1 MKKNINRLLA
11 LLLIVLIG
19 LLSVDTKQM
28 TVNAF
33 EERTEISQNET
44 IEEAVNGEVV
54 LDSAGKVEGEVKE
67 DTNEE
72 EILEGGSVEEQ
83 DAENQ
88 DEENVDI
95 ENQDTEDANVE
106 ARGEGEEL
114 EDSTEGTETQELE
127 TVNSKPS
134 GAELVQE
141 DSVNYEDT
149 ELNTEDT
156 DARASTGRWFDLRN
170 AFQSSGMLMS
180 RDMSKSVKLD
190 SSHYGAYYQYPE
202 RTRIRIGMRDVT
214 YPRQTIMLTSKYSL
228 DFKAKFVIEGSLGMG
243 IGPDGLAF
251 AFHREKNFQ
260 AVNTSG
266 SLGVYYDPKYP
277 SSNKPE
283 GGLKNAFIFEVDPF
297 YNSGGAFGD
306 NMGSQR
312 HMDVVETNGSGS
324 YYQRLEYWVA
334 PDGLFTK
341 FTNPNSTQRT
351 RFIITWS
358 PQEQRLK
365 IEFPDLN
372 LSGFKNINSAV
383 LNEYSRWDIPVYFS
397 VAASLDTWNS
407 LSHPVDIEIT
417 RIEYA
422 DLEPEIST
430 KILNK
435 DGTKEIK
442 EALPGEIITVEH
454 IFRNGNKN
462 YQSDIKNKDV
472 NFLSLDIVSSSNNS
486 NIGLQTMNIKKWE
499 HSIGGNPDRQA
510 AFDVNNPLKVNFLSY
525 NRPYIVRYQVKI
537 PESIDKKE
545 NYGVTH
551 QLKFKYLFGQQGMTQ
566 YYLEGELPILIRPNI
581 SSERPTA
588 DVDTVDEYEVYKVN
602 VTNNANEI
610 EKTKIMQQLWDKLYV
625 QPAGQDKE
633 QLIMGQDGKNV
644 TVQVTY
650 YLNGTQKTFKDIPN
664 MIPKGSSISMCIKA
678 TDKSNPNLV
687 CYYNR
692 TIVFADHMSRNE
704 QYVLYANNLPE
715 MKETKL
721 NTLTVEVFKKLV
733 QTDSKAI
740 GLKKNDDKTISSIG
754 LTVNPMGEVYQNM
767 MDMSGRDQ
775 PYEQEIA
782 ITESANTKVKPTLKV
797 TSNTIGVDDGVN
809 NPDGDTAYVIIPK
822 NITLVDK
829 KGSQDISGSAKVFIP
844 DYETNKKFDV
854 YVPKSIQIIN
864 KNNKKTININ
874 TSGGTEEGQERKI
887 GTLNSAKKELTF
899 NLSGNRDKTAQ
910 SGEVWNGKITFR
922 VKAYR

>member
-1 MKKNINRLLA
+1 MKKSMKRLLA

-33 EERTEISQNET
+33 EERAEISQNET

-54 LDSAGKVEGEVKE
+54 VDSEKKVEGEVTE
-67 DTNEE
+67 D
-72 EILEGGSVEEQ
+72 Q
-83 DAENQ
+83 DAENH
-88 DEENVDI
+88 DVGNVDI
-95 ENQDTEDANVE
+95 ENQDKGDANVE
-106 ARGEGEEL
+106 VREEGKEL
-114 EDSTEGTETQELE
+114 
-127 TVNSKPS
+127 
-134 GAELVQE
+134 E

-156 DARASTGRWFDLRN
+156 DGRASTDRWFDLRN
-170 AFQSSGMLMS
+170 AFQSSGMLMT
-180 RDMSKSVKLD
+180 RDMSKSVKLN

-202 RTRIRIGMRDVT
+202 RTKIRIGTKDVT

-228 DFKAKFVIEGSLGMG
+228 DFKSKFVIEGSLGMG
-243 IGPDGLAF
+243 IGPDGIAF

-266 SLGVYYDPKYP
+266 SLGVYYDPKHS

-283 GGLKNAFIFEVDPF
+283 GGLKNAFIFEIDPF
-297 YNSGGAFGD
+297 YNSGGVFGD
-306 NMGSQR
+306 NMGSKR
-312 HMDVVETNGSGS
+312 HLDAVETNESGS
-324 YYQRLEYWVA
+324 YHRRLEYWVA
-334 PDGLFTK
+334 PDTLFTK
-341 FTNPNSTQRT
+341 YPDPNSTQRT

-372 LSGFKNINSAV
+372 LSGFQNISSPV
-383 LNEYSRWDIPVYFS
+383 LNEYSRWDIPAYFS
-397 VAASLDTWNS
+397 LSASLDMTDK
-407 LSHPVDIEIT
+407 LSHPADIQIT

-454 IFRNGNKN
+454 MFRNGNKN
-462 YQSDIKNKDV
+462 HQSDIKNKDV
-472 NFLSLDIVSSSNNS
+472 NFLSLDIVNSSNNGK
-486 NIGLQTMNIKKWE
+486 IGLQTMNIKKWE
-499 HSIGGNPDRQA
+499 HSIGGKPDTQA

-551 QLKFKYLFGQQGMTQ
+551 QLKFKYLYGQEGMTQ
-566 YYLEGELPILIRPNI
+566 RYMEGELPILIRPNI

-588 DVDTVDEYEVYKVN
+588 GADTVDEYEIYKVN
-602 VTNNANEI
+602 ATNNANEI
-610 EKTKIMQQLWDKLYV
+610 EKTKIMEQLWDKLYV
-625 QPAGQDKE
+625 QPAGKDKE
-633 QLIMGQDGKNV
+633 QLVMEQDGKNV

-650 YLNGTQKTFKDIPN
+650 YLNGTQKTFQDIPN

-704 QYVLYANNLPE
+704 QYVLYANNLSE

-721 NTLTVEVFKKLV
+721 NTLTVEEFKKLV

-740 GLKKNDDKTISSIG
+740 GLKRNDDRTISTVA
-754 LTVNPMGEVYQNM
+754 LTVTQIGDTTNGK
-767 MDMSGRDQ
+767 MDLDAKDQ
-775 PYEQEIA
+775 PHEQEIS
-782 ITESANTKVKPTLKV
+782 ITESPNTKVKPTLKV
-797 TSNTIGVDDGVN
+797 TSNTIGVDNGVN
-809 NPDGDTAYVIIPK
+809 NPDGNTAYVIIPK

-829 KGSQDISGSAKVFIP
+829 KGSQDISGNAKVFMAN
-844 DYETNKKFDV
+844 YTTNKKFDV
-854 YVPKSIQIIN
+854 FVPKTIQIT
-864 KNNKKTININ
+864 NNKEKTKTININ
-874 TSGGTEEGQERKI
+874 TSGGTEVGQERKI
-887 GTLNSAKKELTF
+887 GTLNSMKKELAF